1 MSTTKQMSLME
12 MINRLSAGIEDDEL
26 FCQEKFE
33 MVRNYCEQKSFMM
46 SAAVPWMGALMA
58 SRSSRLRMLTLI
70 PEPPDRLGK

>member
-26 FCQEKFE
+26 FCQEEFE

-46 SAAVPWMGALMA
+46 SAADLSTSIPRCSSAG
-58 SRSSRLRMLTLI
+58 SRICGCRT
-70 PEPPDRLGK
+70 